1 MLRWLFAIYFA
12 VNADEMQGMAPTI
25 IVVAISSIERVM
37 TVCMFCIGSIARRI
51 ARTTETMMAI
61 DARL

>member
-1 MLRWLFAIYFA
+1 MYFA

-37 TVCMFCIGSIARRI
+37 TVCMLRIGSTARRI
-51 ARTTETMMAI
+51 ARATETMIAA